1 MYVSISH
8 YLMLAGVWIDRKEKI
23 LLLLLNVLFVF
34 RNGSSIV
41 TYTIQSE
48 SPVTELERALTAAE
62 LINAIDATTNTFSIG
77 GVPVPVEGKPVLL
90 VTSSNGG
97 QQKGNHL

>member
-1 MYVSISH
+1 M
-8 YLMLAGVWIDRKEKI
+8 
-23 LLLLLNVLFVF
+23 NVLFVF

-41 TYTIQSE
+41 TYTIQYG

-62 LINAIDATTNTFSIG
+62 LTNAINTTTNTFTIG

-90 VTSSNGG
+90 VTSSNGD
-97 QQKGNHL
+97 QQKGNQF